1 MTSLRVDALTVR
13 LGDADILRGVDIS
26 ASDGELLAVVGP
38 SGCGK
43 TTLLRTIAG
52 LVRAASGD
60 IRLGTRLVATHGI
73 HLRPERRGIG
83 WVPQDATLFPH
94 LTVAQNV
101 AFGMPGA
108 SGRRSPRRRGA
119 LDPEVAR
126 VLALVGLD
134 GFAERMPSQL
144 SGGQAQRVSL
154 ARALASRPA
163 LVLLDEPFAA
173 LDPLLRH
180 ELRESVPAWLR
191 EEGVTAVLVTHD
203 QEEALSLADR
213 VAVMRD
219 GRVLQEDAPAIVFG
233 LPATAWVAGFVGD
246 AVFLDGQWHE
256 DVVDT
261 VLGRLP
267 AQWAEHHVAGDVATP
282 AAGTAVTVMLR
293 PEQLGVTADAEGV
306 GVVRR
311 ARFTGHSALLE
322 IGLAGG
328 AILHA
333 RVASPAATPTGTRV
347 RVDVGGS
354 ALAYRPADD
363 EGVRAPG

>member
-1 MTSLRVDALTVR
+1 MTSLRVDDLTVR
-13 LGDADILRGVDIS
+13 LGGRDVLREVDVS
-26 ASDGELLAVVGP
+26 AADGELLAVVGP

-43 TTLLRTIAG
+43 TTLLRSIAG

-60 IRLGTRLVATHGI
+60 IRLGTRLVATHGL

-101 AFGMPGA
+101 AFGMPSPA
-108 SGRRSPRRRGA
+108 GRRVGLRRRA
-119 LDPEVAR
+119 QDPEIRR
-126 VLALVGLD
+126 VLDLVGLG
-134 GFAERMPSQL
+134 GFADRMPAQL

-191 EEGVTAVLVTHD
+191 EEGVTGVLVTHD

-213 VAVMRD
+213 VAVMQD
-219 GRVLQEDAPAIVFG
+219 GRVLQQDSPVAVFG
-233 LPATAWVAGFVGD
+233 RPATAWVAGFVGD
-246 AVFLDGQWHE
+246 AVFLPGEWHE
-256 DVVDT
+256 DVVET
-261 VLGRLP
+261 ALGRVP
-267 AQWAEHHVAGDVATP
+267 AQWAEQSGAEEVPVPQAGA
-282 AAGTAVTVMLR
+282 AVTAMLR
-293 PEQLGVTADAEGV
+293 PEQLAVAPDPAGTA
-306 GVVRR
+306 VVRR

-322 IGLAGG
+322 IALDDG

-333 RVASPAATPTGTRV
+333 RVASPSATPPGSRV
-347 RVDVGGS
+347 RLSVSGG
-354 ALAYRPADD
+354 ALAY
-363 EGVRAPG
+363 GAP